1 MQSEVAKIFGNR
13 IRVRVC
19 GLIIENE
26 KVLLL
31 NHKGMNKSGIFWALP
46 GGGVEQ
52 FESIENA
59 LIREIKEEIN
69 VDVKSIAYLK
79 TTEFIK
85 SPLHAIE
92 IFFRVELEAK
102 NKINLG
108 FDPELADNQ
117 QLIYAYKWFS
127 FEEVQEL
134 GINHAQKFL
143 IELKKDYFRN

>member
-1 MQSEVAKIFGNR
+1 MQSEVAKIFGNK

-31 NHKGMNKSGIFWALP
+31 NHRGMNESGIFWALP

-69 VDVKSIAYLK
+69 VEVKSIAYLK
-79 TTEFIK
+79 TTEFVRP
-85 SPLHAIE
+85 PLHAIE
-92 IFFRVELEAK
+92 IFFKVELKTASQ
-102 NKINLG
+102 INLG

-127 FEEVQEL
+127 FDEVQEL

-143 IELKKDYFRN
+143 TELKKDYFRN